1 MDPKRWLPLLGLL
14 FLFGL
19 IIRINWVMSLAIAIA
34 VVISLAY
41 LWRSRAL
48 REVQYHRKFHY
59 TRGFPGEDTTA
70 QIEVENRK
78 LLPISWLRVQDPW
91 PKAIGPI
98 DEKIL
103 APSHLQDQGM
113 LTNVFSL
120 RWFERARRQYNIL
133 FRSRGVYQVGP
144 VEMMSGDIFGIFED
158 YQIRGEPQII
168 TVFPQKLPIS
178 QMDLPAE
185 DPLGDRRSRRR
196 LFEDPN
202 RPMGV
207 REYHPEDSF
216 RRIHWPATARTGT
229 MQVKVFQP
237 TSGQVMVVCLN
248 ISTYERTWEG
258 VYPPMLEYLVS
269 MAATMCDHGINSG
282 YRVGLIANGCI
293 AKSDQPFRI
302 PPGRSPRQLTTL
314 LSALAGVNPVV
325 TAPFERFLVRE
336 IPRVPYGA
344 TLLIISA
351 ILTETLKETL
361 VKLKKHER
369 KISLLLLSKVEP
381 SEIPGIQIIHHPLEE
396 KE

>member
-34 VVISLAY
+34 VVISLAH
-41 LWRSRAL
+41 LWRIRAL
-48 REVQYHRKFHY
+48 KDVQYHRKFHY

-120 RWFERARRQYNIL
+120 RWFERARRKYHIL

-158 YQIRGEPQII
+158 HQIRGEPQII
-168 TVFPQKLPIS
+168 TVFPQILPIS

-185 DPLGDRRSRRR
+185 DPL
-196 LFEDPN
+196 
-202 RPMGV
+202 
-207 REYHPEDSF
+207 
-216 RRIHWPATARTGT
+216 
-229 MQVKVFQP
+229 
-237 TSGQVMVVCLN
+237 
-248 ISTYERTWEG
+248 
-258 VYPPMLEYLVS
+258 
-269 MAATMCDHGINSG
+269 
-282 YRVGLIANGCI
+282 
-293 AKSDQPFRI
+293 
-302 PPGRSPRQLTTL
+302 
-314 LSALAGVNPVV
+314 
-325 TAPFERFLVRE
+325 
-336 IPRVPYGA
+336 
-344 TLLIISA
+344 
-351 ILTETLKETL
+351 
-361 VKLKKHER
+361 
-369 KISLLLLSKVEP
+369 
-381 SEIPGIQIIHHPLEE
+381 
-396 KE
+396 